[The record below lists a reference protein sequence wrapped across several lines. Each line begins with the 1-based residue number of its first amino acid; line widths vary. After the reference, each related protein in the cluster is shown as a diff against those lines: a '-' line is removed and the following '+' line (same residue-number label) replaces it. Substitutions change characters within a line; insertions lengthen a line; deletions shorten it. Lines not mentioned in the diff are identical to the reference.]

1 MQLLSVQFNVSNRAL
16 TAPMVSYH
24 SKMLRT
30 LCLFNRAEKTRSF
43 LAASPVKLF
52 TSLWSGSNNAS
63 ETTLSEAKH
72 PHQASI
78 HRADSH
84 HSMYGSIRGKNSTNS
99 RQAVEE
105 IMPENPLVRL
115 EQTFEAFTT
124 ALQYR
129 KGSIH
134 GRTLLH
140 RASADELLVNDLYN
154 RLIENP
160 QEVEVA
166 NDVGTEVVFTAFENF
181 LHIAWTEQIGPV
193 TTIKMLDTLQERA
206 NKRVPGEFADFVNFL
221 FKELAPQNRR
231 AFTALIK
238 LLADLLDGCSNDS
251 DRGALT
257 LAFAEMLVTDGTAA
271 NYINLLDRLVDD
283 CDRIFGETTYAGF
296 SLAELQLME
305 TFQTRSSGGVAS
317 GNKSHQGSVT
327 SNTSSLRRKFGLDIL
342 IRQNSNSKEERTS
355 VWRSLGKHR
364 NPATGESASMS
375 RATMQQALRQRSS
388 DDNNI
393 IQKRFTLGRPGSGD
407 RPHVATAFEDPARP
421 PSNHRMEFPLDTI
434 GEPAYEPSTPG
445 TPRRHH
451 KRRSSLSDLKSLID
465 TNSIDEDPEA
475 EERENALQPL
485 QNTKE
490 TSEKVNASPML
501 IPFSKIPI
509 SPNSSQLLRSPR
521 QKENIATT
529 DIYGSIRGLRAAS
542 PIKEIQAKLEQAMRG
557 ETPPRQDPP
566 PYRRPKPTHS
576 KTLSTSNIP
585 TLLPPRTIRPGSSS
599 GELPSR
605 QSASP
610 SRTPAQK
617 LRLQSP
623 QKLRERLQTEKT
635 AVGEVDA
642 MLQSELVKIGEEM
655 ALVNSGTL
663 SESQTV
669 NLQRLSQSVASL
681 EDRMPTVMQDL
692 QDKQDELQRD
702 VEITLKT
709 TESKMRSIDQLHK
722 EAVAENELLYE
733 RFNTEL
739 AKIVKALKGKG
750 KEDKE
755 ELIVKLKNQGEE
767 LARMKKENAK
777 LKREMISLRAAL
789 KGTE

>member
-16 TAPMVSYH
+16 TTPMVSYH

-30 LCLFNRAEKTRSF
+30 LCLSNRAEKTRSF

-78 HRADSH
+78 QRADSH

-105 IMPENPLVRL
+105 VMPENPLVRL

-124 ALQYR
+124 ALRYR

-283 CDRIFGETTYAGF
+283 CDRIFGEATYAGF

-305 TFQTRSSGGVAS
+305 SFQTRNSGGVAS

-327 SNTSSLRRKFGLDIL
+327 SNTSSLRRKFGLDML

-364 NPATGESASMS
+364 NPATGESASASMS
-375 RATMQQALRQRSS
+375 RATMQQALHQRSI

-465 TNSIDEDPEA
+465 TTSIDEDREG

-490 TSEKVNASPML
+490 TSEKLNGSPNVL
-501 IPFSKIPI
+501 PPSKIPL
-509 SPNSSQLLRSPR
+509 SPNASQLLRSPR
-521 QKENIATT
+521 QKENS

-542 PIKEIQAKLEQAMRG
+542 PIKEIQAKLEQAMRR
-557 ETPPRQDPP
+557 ESPIRQDPP
-566 PYRRPKPTHS
+566 AQRRPRPTHS

-585 TLLPPRTIRPGSSS
+585 TLLPPRPIRPGSSS
-599 GELPSR
+599 GESPSR
-605 QSASP
+605 QAGSP
-610 SRTPAQK
+610 TRTPAQK

-642 MLQSELVKIGEEM
+642 ILQSELVKIGEEM

-663 SESQTV
+663 SEPQTV
-669 NLQRLSQSVASL
+669 SLQRLSQSVASL
-681 EDRMPTVMQDL
+681 EDRMPAVMQDL

-733 RFNTEL
+733 RFNSEL

>member
-1 MQLLSVQFNVSNRAL
+1 MQLLSVQFNVSNRTL

-30 LCLFNRAEKTRSF
+30 LCLSNRAEKTRSF

-78 HRADSH
+78 QRADSH

-105 IMPENPLVRL
+105 VMPENPLVRL

-283 CDRIFGETTYAGF
+283 CDRIFGEATYGGF

-305 TFQTRSSGGVAS
+305 SFQTRSSGGVAS

-327 SNTSSLRRKFGLDIL
+327 SNTSSLRRKFGLDML

-375 RATMQQALRQRSS
+375 RATMQQALRQRSI

-465 TNSIDEDPEA
+465 TTSIDEDPEA

-490 TSEKVNASPML
+490 TSEKLNASPK
-501 IPFSKIPI
+501 IHPPSKIPI

-521 QKENIATT
+521 QKENFATT
-529 DIYGSIRGLRAAS
+529 DIYGSIRGMRAAS

-557 ETPPRQDPP
+557 ESPTRQDPP

-585 TLLPPRTIRPGSSS
+585 TLLPPRPIRPGSSS
-599 GELPSR
+599 GETPSR
-605 QSASP
+605 QAGSP
-610 SRTPAQK
+610 TRTPAQK

-681 EDRMPTVMQDL
+681 EDRMPAVMQDL

>member
-30 LCLFNRAEKTRSF
+30 LCLSNRAEKTRSF

-78 HRADSH
+78 QRADSH

-105 IMPENPLVRL
+105 VMPENPLVRL

-283 CDRIFGETTYAGF
+283 CDRIFGEATYGGF

-305 TFQTRSSGGVAS
+305 SFQTRSSGGVAS

-327 SNTSSLRRKFGLDIL
+327 SNTSSLRRKFGLDML

-375 RATMQQALRQRSS
+375 RATMQQALRQRSI

-445 TPRRHH
+445 TPRRHY

-465 TNSIDEDPEA
+465 TTSIDEDPEA

-490 TSEKVNASPML
+490 TSEKLNASPKM
-501 IPFSKIPI
+501 PPPSKIPI

-521 QKENIATT
+521 QKENFATT
-529 DIYGSIRGLRAAS
+529 DIYGSIRGMRAAS

-557 ETPPRQDPP
+557 ESPTRQDPP

-585 TLLPPRTIRPGSSS
+585 TLLPPRPIRPGSSS
-599 GELPSR
+599 GETPIR
-605 QSASP
+605 QSGSP
-610 SRTPAQK
+610 TRTPAQK

-669 NLQRLSQSVASL
+669 SLQRLSQSVASL
-681 EDRMPTVMQDL
+681 EDRMPAVMQDL

>member
-30 LCLFNRAEKTRSF
+30 LCLSNRAEKTRSF

-78 HRADSH
+78 QRADSH

-105 IMPENPLVRL
+105 VMPENPLVRL

-283 CDRIFGETTYAGF
+283 CDRIFGEATYGGF

-305 TFQTRSSGGVAS
+305 SFQTRSSGGVAS

-327 SNTSSLRRKFGLDIL
+327 SNTSSLRRKFGLDML

-375 RATMQQALRQRSS
+375 RATMQQALRQRSI

-465 TNSIDEDPEA
+465 TTSIDEDPEA

-490 TSEKVNASPML
+490 TSEKLNASPKM
-501 IPFSKIPI
+501 PPPSKIPI

-521 QKENIATT
+521 QKENFATT
-529 DIYGSIRGLRAAS
+529 DIYGSIRGMRAAS

-557 ETPPRQDPP
+557 ESPTRQDPP

-585 TLLPPRTIRPGSSS
+585 TLLPPRPIRPGSSS
-599 GELPSR
+599 GETPSR
-605 QSASP
+605 QAGSP
-610 SRTPAQK
+610 TRTPAQK

-681 EDRMPTVMQDL
+681 EDRMPAVMQDL

>member
-1 MQLLSVQFNVSNRAL
+1 MQLLSVQFNVSNRNL
-16 TAPMVSYH
+16 TAPMVSYN

-30 LCLFNRAEKTRSF
+30 LCLSNRAEKTRSF

-52 TSLWSGSNNAS
+52 TSLWSSGSNNAS
-63 ETTLSEAKH
+63 ETTLSETKH
-72 PHQASI
+72 QHQASL

-84 HSMYGSIRGKNSTNS
+84 HSMYGSIRGKDSS
-99 RQAVEE
+99 RRPMEE
-105 IMPENPLVRL
+105 TMPENPLVRL

-140 RASADELLVNDLYN
+140 RAMADELLVNDLYN

-160 QEVEVA
+160 FEVEVA

-181 LHIAWTEQIGPV
+181 LHIAWAEQIGPV

-206 NKRVPGEFADFVNFL
+206 NRRVVGEFADFVNFL

-283 CDRIFGETTYAGF
+283 CDRIFGEPTYAGF
-296 SLAELQLME
+296 SLADLALLES
-305 TFQTRSSGGVAS
+305 FQARSSGS

-327 SNTSSLRRKFGLDIL
+327 SNTSSLRRKFGFDMLL
-342 IRQNSNSKEERTS
+342 RQNSKEERNS
-355 VWRSLGKHR
+355 MWRSLGKHR
-364 NPATGESASMS
+364 SLATGESASMS
-375 RATMQQALRQRSS
+375 RATMQQALRQRSI
-388 DDNNI
+388 DDNNL
-393 IQKRFTLGRPGSGD
+393 QKRFTLGRPGSGD
-407 RPHVATAFEDPARP
+407 RPHVASAFEELTRP
-421 PSNHRMEFPLDTI
+421 PSNHRMEFPLGTI
-434 GEPAYEPSTPG
+434 GEPAYEPPTPG
-445 TPRRHH
+445 SPRRHH
-451 KRRSSLSDLKSLID
+451 KRRSSLSDLKSLLE
-465 TNSIDEDPEA
+465 TASIDEDREG
-475 EERENALQPL
+475 EERENAVQPL
-485 QNTKE
+485 QTTKE
-490 TSEKVNASPML
+490 TSEKVNASPKM
-501 IPFSKIPI
+501 PPPSKIPI
-509 SPNSSQLLRSPR
+509 SPNSSQLIRSPR

-529 DIYGSIRGLRAAS
+529 DIYGSVRMRAAS
-542 PIKEIQAKLEQAMRG
+542 PIKEIQAKLELAMRG
-557 ETPPRQDPP
+557 ESPTRQDPP
-566 PYRRPKPTHS
+566 PYRRPKSHS
-576 KTLSTSNIP
+576 KMLSTSNIP
-585 TLLPPRTIRPGSSS
+585 TLLPAKPIRPGSSS
-599 GELPSR
+599 GESPTR
-605 QSASP
+605 QSGSP
-610 SRTPAQK
+610 TRTPAQK

-635 AVGEVDA
+635 AVGEADA
-642 MLQSELVKIGEEM
+642 MLQSELFKIGEEM
-655 ALVNSGTL
+655 ARVNSGNL
-663 SESQTV
+663 SESQAAD
-669 NLQRLSQSVASL
+669 LRQLASSVASL
-681 EDRMPTVMQDL
+681 EDRMPAVMQEL
-692 QDKQDELQRD
+692 RDKQDELQRD

-755 ELIVKLKNQGEE
+755 ELIVKLKTQGEE
-767 LARMKKENAK
+767 LAKMKKENAR
-777 LKREMISLRAAL
+777 LKREMVSMRAAL